1 MFDQMGRS
9 GAGLSGL
16 VSMKKI
22 VGINTRGF
30 RLVPAVML
38 SALVGCSSSP
48 QVQDGPPA
56 DSVDISTIPDA
67 VPSPIQVPVKNT
79 PYTLGGIHYQ
89 PMASANGYAEK
100 GQASWYGTKFHGKQT
115 ANGEI
120 YDMFKMTAAHK
131 TLPLP
136 SYVKVTNLENGQ
148 SVVVRVNDRGPFHG
162 DRLIDLS
169 YVAAKKL
176 GFADSGLANVAIEG
190 IDPETFARSPAH
202 ERDGELLYLQLAAF
216 KNYHNAQ
223 LLRRDLFSRAGV
235 QAKVVKGDAPEPLY
249 RVRIG
254 PVESPDHL
262 EELLEGL
269 SSAEFASP
277 YLVYEKPVDEKSMGD
292 ARTSE
297 KMVTEVEAEQSEQV
311 VKAP

>member
-1 MFDQMGRS
+1 MLKSMFGQWERS
-9 GAGLSGL
+9 GAIPPGFLSM
-16 VSMKKI
+16 STI
-22 VGINTRGF
+22 RGINTLAF
-30 RLVPAVML
+30 RLLPAVIL
-38 SALVGCSSSP
+38 LALVGCSSTKI
-48 QVQDGPPA
+48 QDGPPA
-56 DSVDISTIPDA
+56 DSVDVSTIPDA

-79 PYTLGGIHYQ
+79 PYTQGGIHYQ
-89 PMASANGYAEK
+89 PMASANGYAEN

-202 ERDGELLYLQLAAF
+202 ERDGDLLYLQMAAF
-216 KNYHNAQ
+216 RNYHNAQ
-223 LLRRDLFSRAGV
+223 LFTSGSLFPAWCPG
-235 QAKVVKGDAPEPLY
+235 
-249 RVRIG
+249 
-254 PVESPDHL
+254 ESC
-262 EELLEGL
+262 
-269 SSAEFASP
+269 
-277 YLVYEKPVDEKSMGD
+277 
-292 ARTSE
+292 
-297 KMVTEVEAEQSEQV
+297 
-311 VKAP
+311 

>member
-1 MFDQMGRS
+1 MLKSMFDQLGRS
-9 GAGLSGL
+9 GAFFSGFA
-16 VSMKKI
+16 SMKRI
-22 VGINTRGF
+22 MVSSTPAF
-30 RLVPAVML
+30 RSFTTAVL
-38 SALVGCSSSP
+38 LLALAGCSSTS
-48 QVQDGPPA
+48 VQDGPPSE
-56 DSVDISTIPDA
+56 SVDVSAIPDA
-67 VPSPIQVPVKNT
+67 VPSPIQVPLKNT
-79 PYTLGGIHYQ
+79 PYTLGGINYQ
-89 PMASANGYAEK
+89 PMASANGYSEN

-115 ANGEI
+115 ANGEV

-176 GFADSGLANVAIEG
+176 GFEGSGLANVAIEG
-190 IDPETFARSPAH
+190 IDPESFSRSPAH
-202 ERDGELLYLQLAAF
+202 ERDGDLLYLQLAAL

-223 LLRRDLFSRAGV
+223 LLRRDIFSRVGV
-235 QAKVVKGDAPEPLY
+235 QAKVVKGEESEPLY

-269 SSAEFASP
+269 NSAEFTPP
-277 YLVYEKPVDEKSMGD
+277 YLVYEKPV
-292 ARTSE
+292 SE
-297 KMVTEVEAEQSEQV
+297 KNISEKAVTEVEAEQSEQV
-311 VKAP
+311 VRAP

>member
-1 MFDQMGRS
+1 MLKVMFDQPGRS
-9 GAGLSGL
+9 GAFFPGFSLMNKNMDS
-16 VSMKKI
+16 
-22 VGINTRGF
+22 NTSIF
-30 RLVPAVML
+30 RLLTTAVVL
-38 SALVGCSSSP
+38 LALVGCSSSA
-48 QVQDGPPA
+48 VKDGPPSE
-56 DSVDISTIPDA
+56 SVDVSGIPDA
-67 VPSPIQVPVKNT
+67 VPSPIQVPLKNT
-79 PYTLGGIHYQ
+79 PYTLGGVSYQ
-89 PMASANGYAEK
+89 PMASANGYSEN

-136 SYVKVTNLENGQ
+136 SYVKVTNVENGQ

-176 GFADSGLANVAIEG
+176 GFEDSGLANVAIEG
-190 IDPETFARSPAH
+190 IDPESFSRSPAH
-202 ERDGELLYLQLAAF
+202 ERDGDLLYLQLAAL

-223 LLRRDLFSRAGV
+223 LLRRDIFSRVGV
-235 QAKVVKGDAPEPLY
+235 QAKVVKGEEAEPLY

-269 SSAEFASP
+269 NAAEFTPP
-277 YLVYEKPVDEKSMGD
+277 YLVYEKPVNEKII
-292 ARTSE
+292 SE
-297 KMVTEVEAEQSEQV
+297 KKVIEVEAEQSEQV
-311 VKAP
+311 VKTP